1 MTFLR
6 TLAPVTR
13 AACNVSSYP
22 LPSTRFLSTSLP
34 RFNSIVP
41 STPPASLN
49 EGEKHI
55 YSKLFEKFQ
64 PRKLIVEDISGGC
77 GSMYQVEVVSP
88 SFKDLSMV
96 KQHRLVNEALKEEI
110 KGMHGIRLTTKA
122 AV

>member
-1 MTFLR
+1 MASSLR
-6 TLAPVTR
+6 TLI
-13 AACNVSSYP
+13 P
-22 LPSTRFLSTSLP
+22 LVRSTTTSTSA
-34 RFNSIVP
+34 RFFSYSRATWSIVS

-49 EGEKHI
+49 EGEKHL

-64 PRKLIVEDISGGC
+64 PSKLVVEDISGGC

-96 KQHRLVNEALKEEI
+96 KQHRMVNDALKEEI

-122 AV
+122 SP